1 MKKKLLIKSIIIY
14 IVLYHIVF
22 ECLININGLKYENL
36 YTPLGRLFRKFI
48 LHQNIYYNFDIKD
61 FLLFIFNFLV
71 GSVLLIIS
79 YKQLVKDS
87 FLKTFFRLIITFLL
101 INLILL
107 FFLYAGG
114 LSLGTIPFYILFFL
128 KPMSIM
134 VAIIIL
140 LCWVNKK
147 IIEKNYSQN

>member
-36 YTPLGRLFRKFI
+36 YTPLGRIFRKFI
-48 LHQNIYYNFDIKD
+48 LHQNIYYSFDIKD
-61 FLLFIFNFLV
+61 LFIFIFNLLV
-71 GSVLLIIS
+71 GTALLIIS
-79 YKQLVKDS
+79 YKQLVKNS
-87 FLKTFFRLIITFLL
+87 FLKTFFRLLIAFLL

-114 LSLGTIPFYILFFL
+114 WGLGTIPFYILFFL
-128 KPMSIM
+128 KPMSVM
-134 VAIIIL
+134 VAIITL
-140 LCWVNKK
+140 LCWVDKK
-147 IIEKNYSQN
+147 IIEKNYSQ